1 MTINK
6 VLKYEDEYL
15 RAILSNTKTIA
26 MVGLSPD
33 ENRPSNFAAKYLK
46 MKGYKIIPVNPVTNK
61 KYILKEKVVASLLDL
76 NFIPDMVDIFIKN
89 DKLLSLV
96 NDALLVKTKTIWLQ
110 IGVINLIAEK
120 KAKAA
125 KINFVM
131 DRCPKIEYARLN
143 GELGWGGI
151 NSGIISNKKIRLLR

>member
-1 MTINK
+1 MTFNK

-89 DKLLSLV
+89 DKLLPLV
-96 NDALLVKTKTIWLQ
+96 NDALLIKTKLS
-110 IGVINLIAEK
+110 G
-120 KAKAA
+120 
-125 KINFVM
+125 
-131 DRCPKIEYARLN
+131 YRL
-143 GELGWGGI
+143 G
-151 NSGIISNKKIRLLR
+151 

>member
-1 MTINK
+1 MTFNK

-89 DKLLSLV
+89 DKLLPLV
-96 NDALLVKTKTIWLQ
+96 NDALLIKTKTIWLQ

-151 NSGIISNKKIRLLR
+151 NSGIISNKKLRLLR

>member
-1 MTINK
+1 MTFNK

-89 DKLLSLV
+89 DKLLPLV
-96 NDALLVKTKTIWLQ
+96 NDALLIKTKTIWLQ

>member
-1 MTINK
+1 MIDNT
-6 VLKYEDEYL
+6 
-15 RAILSNTKTIA
+15 SNTKTIA

-33 ENRPSNFAAKYLK
+33 ENGPSNFAAKYLK

-96 NDALLVKTKTIWLQ
+96 NDALLIKTKTIWLQ

-151 NSGIISNKKIRLLR
+151 NSGIISNKKLRLLR